1 MMNYNTS
8 LSVINGKHLMEKEL
22 TPVRYIIDDM
32 ISAGVHILAGSPK
45 IGKSWM
51 SLWLCLSVAN
61 GTDVWDFKTHKG
73 GVLYMALEDS
83 PNRLQSRLRK
93 LNMPVPD
100 NIHFTLTASD
110 LDSGL
115 LDQLENFM
123 QEHPDTS
130 LIVIDTFQK
139 IRGSLKESSL
149 YANDCKEMGLIK
161 AFADKHNIAIILV
174 HHAKK
179 GFEMDPQDSISGT
192 NGIAGTADTNLILKR
207 HSRYESLAVFSIGG
221 RDVTAREMQLL
232 LRDTDCI
239 WEKILDSQV
248 EKDEQR
254 IPKLIK
260 AFLEKEKTFV
270 GTATELCH
278 KLKELFNE
286 DFSANSLGKTL
297 SKCQFVLVKQGIIYD
312 NSRNHDKRQI
322 SLTLAN
328 PEMEQKESDDLTA
341 DELVLNEEFDSKNG
355 ELGHTS
361 IDEVEHTYEQ
371 VHRERLVMY
380 EPEKKN
386 FEDEFT
392 PSSDGVNE
400 VQSEQ
405 VHHGPRTM
413 EDEEFVGTSFSFKMR
428 PEQ

>member
-207 HSRYESLAVFSIGG
+207 HSRYESLAVFSISG
-221 RDVTAREMQLL
+221 RDVTAREMQLWQS
-232 LRDTDCI
+232 DINCI
-239 WEKILDSQV
+239 WEKTRDSV
-248 EKDEQR
+248 AEKEEQKVPR
-254 IPKLIK
+254 LIK
-260 AFLEKEKTFV
+260 VFLEKEKTFV

-278 KLKELFNE
+278 KLKEMFNE

-297 SKCQFVLVKQGIIYD
+297 NKCQFVLVKQGIIYD

-413 EDEEFVGTSFSFKMR
+413 DGEAFVGDTFSFKMR

>member
-8 LSVINGKHLMEKEL
+8 LSTINGKHLMEEEL
-22 TPVRYIIDDM
+22 KPIRYIIDDM

-149 YANDCKEMGLIK
+149 YANDCKEMALLK
-161 AFADKHNIAIILV
+161 AFADKHNIAVVLV
-174 HHAKK
+174 HHSKK
-179 GFEMDPQDSISGT
+179 GSESDPQDSISGT
-192 NGIAGTADTNLILKR
+192 NGIAGSADNNLILKR
-207 HSRYESLAVFSIGG
+207 HSRYESVAVLSILG
-221 RDVTAREMQLL
+221 RDVTSRELHLSMN
-232 LRDTDCI
+232 DINCV
-239 WEKILDSQV
+239 WEKLADTF
-248 EKDEQR
+248 EQKESER
-254 IPKLIK
+254 LSKMLR
-260 AFLEKEKTFV
+260 ALLEKEKTFV
-270 GTATELCH
+270 GTATELCD
-278 KLKELFNE
+278 KLKAMFHESFA
-286 DFSANSLGKTL
+286 ANSLGKKL
-297 SKCQFVLVKQGIIYD
+297 SCYRAVMKKYDIVYD
-312 NSRNHDKRQI
+312 NTRLHDKRQI
-322 SLTLAN
+322 SLKLN
-328 PEMEQKESDDLTA
+328 IPEDETKEPDELKTDDLVLHEEVVQET
-341 DELVLNEEFDSKNG
+341 DEPDCIPEGEIEFAEG
-355 ELGHTS
+355 E
-361 IDEVEHTYEQ
+361 VF
-371 VHRERLVMY
+371 RERLVMY
-380 EPEKKN
+380 KPEKEDS
-386 FEDEFT
+386 EDEYI
-392 PSSDGVNE
+392 PKSSKANDYHG
-400 VQSEQ
+400 EQ
-405 VHHGPRTM
+405 IHKPYMMDSDEFPRN
-413 EDEEFVGTSFSFKMR
+413 SFSIRMKND
-428 PEQ
+428 

>member
-8 LSVINGKHLMEKEL
+8 LSTINGKHLMEEEL
-22 TPVRYIIDDM
+22 KPIRYIIDDM

-270 GTATELCH
+270 GTATELCC
-278 KLKELFNE
+278 KLKEMFNE
-286 DFSANSLGKTL
+286 DFSANSLGKML
-297 SKCQFVLVKQGIIYD
+297 NKCQFVLMKQGIIYD
-312 NSRNHDKRQI
+312 NTRNHDKRQI
-322 SLTLAN
+322 SLTLDN
-328 PEMEQKESDDLTA
+328 PEKEQKESDDLMA
-341 DELVLNEEFDSKNG
+341 DELVLNEELDSKDG

-361 IDEVEHTYEQ
+361 IDEVEHTYGQ

-392 PSSDGVNE
+392 PSSGGVNE

-413 EDEEFVGTSFSFKMR
+413 DGEAFVGDTFSFKMR

>member
-8 LSVINGKHLMEKEL
+8 LSTISGKHLMEKDVI
-22 TPVRYIIDDM
+22 PVRYIIDDL
-32 ISAGVHILAGSPK
+32 IPAGVHILAGSPK
-45 IGKSWM
+45 IGKSWL

-83 PNRLQSRLRK
+83 ENRLQSRLRK
-93 LNMPVPD
+93 LNMPVPE
-100 NIHFTLTASD
+100 NIHFTITASD

-115 LDQLENFM
+115 LNQLEDFM
-123 QEHPDTS
+123 HNYPDTS

-139 IRGSLKESSL
+139 IRGSLKEGTL

-161 AFADKHNIAIILV
+161 AFADKYNIAIVLV

-179 GFEMDPQDSISGT
+179 GFEMDPQDYISGT

-207 HSRYESLAVFSIGG
+207 HHRYESVADFSVSG
-221 RDVTAREMQLL
+221 RDVTAREMQLSL
-232 LRDTDCI
+232 NDINCI
-239 WEKILDSQV
+239 WEKLLDSCVQ
-248 EKDEQR
+248 KDEQKVPR
-254 IPKLIK
+254 LIK
-260 AFLEKEKTFV
+260 VFLEKEKTFV

-328 PEMEQKESDDLTA
+328 PEKEQKESDDLMA
-341 DELVLNEEFDSKNG
+341 DELVLNEEFDSKDG

-361 IDEVEHTYEQ
+361 IDEVEHTYGQ

-413 EDEEFVGTSFSFKMR
+413 DGEAFVGDTFSFKMR

>member
-1 MMNYNTS
+1 MMNYERS
-8 LSVINGKHLMEKEL
+8 LSTINGKHLMEKDVK
-22 TPVRYIIDDM
+22 PVRYIVDDL
-32 ISAGVHILAGSPK
+32 IPAGVLMLAGSPK

-61 GTDVWDFKTHKG
+61 GTDVWELKSHKCD
-73 GVLYMALEDS
+73 VLYMALEDS
-83 PNRLQSRLRK
+83 ESRLQTRLRK
-93 LNMPVPD
+93 LNMPVPE
-100 NIHFTLTASD
+100 NIHFTLTSGD

-115 LDQLENFM
+115 LDQLDDFICNY
-123 QEHPDTS
+123 PDTG
-130 LIVIDTFQK
+130 LIVIDVFQK

-207 HSRYESLAVFSIGG
+207 HSRYESLAVFSISG
-221 RDVTAREMQLL
+221 RDVTAREMQLWL
-232 LRDTDCI
+232 KDADCI
-239 WEKILDSQV
+239 WEKVLDSQM

-260 AFLEKEKTFV
+260 DFLEKEKTFV
-270 GTATELCH
+270 GTATELCC
-278 KLKELFNE
+278 KLKEMFNE

-297 SKCQFVLVKQGIIYD
+297 NKCQFVLMKQGIIYD
-312 NSRNHDKRQI
+312 NTRNHDKRQI
-322 SLTLAN
+322 SLTLDN
-328 PEMEQKESDDLTA
+328 PEKEQKESDDLMA
-341 DELVLNEEFDSKNG
+341 DELVLNEELDSKDG

-361 IDEVEHTYEQ
+361 IDEVEHTYGQ

-392 PSSDGVNE
+392 PSSGGVNE

-413 EDEEFVGTSFSFKMR
+413 DGEEFVGDTFSFKMR

>member
-73 GVLYMALEDS
+73 EVLYMALEDS

-322 SLTLAN
+322 SLTLDN
-328 PEMEQKESDDLTA
+328 PEKEQKESDDLMA

-400 VQSEQ
+400 VQNEQ
-405 VHHGPRTM
+405 VHHRPRTIDG
-413 EDEEFVGTSFSFKMR
+413 EAFVGDTFSFKMR

>member
-8 LSVINGKHLMEKEL
+8 LSTISGKHLMEKDVI
-22 TPVRYIIDDM
+22 PVRYIIDDL
-32 ISAGVHILAGSPK
+32 IPAGVHILAGSPK
-45 IGKSWM
+45 IGKSWL

-83 PNRLQSRLRK
+83 ENRLQSRLRK
-93 LNMPVPD
+93 LNMPVPE
-100 NIHFTLTASD
+100 NIHFTITASD

-115 LDQLENFM
+115 LNQLEDFM
-123 QEHPDTS
+123 HNYPDTS

-139 IRGSLKESSL
+139 IRGSLKEGTL

-161 AFADKHNIAIILV
+161 AFADKYNIAIVLV

-179 GFEMDPQDSISGT
+179 GFEMDPQDYISGT

-207 HSRYESLAVFSIGG
+207 HHRYESVADFSVSG
-221 RDVTAREMQLL
+221 RDVTAREMQLSL
-232 LRDTDCI
+232 NDINCI
-239 WEKILDSQV
+239 WEKLLDSCVQ
-248 EKDEQR
+248 KDEQKVPR
-254 IPKLIK
+254 LIK
-260 AFLEKEKTFV
+260 VFLEKEKTFV

-278 KLKELFNE
+278 KLKEMFNE

-297 SKCQFVLVKQGIIYD
+297 NKCQFVLMKQGIIYD
-312 NSRNHDKRQI
+312 NTRNHDKRQI

-328 PEMEQKESDDLTA
+328 PEKEQKESDDLMP
-341 DELVLNEEFDSKNG
+341 DELVLNEEFDSKDG

-361 IDEVEHTYEQ
+361 IDEVEHTYGQ

-392 PSSDGVNE
+392 PSSGGANE

-413 EDEEFVGTSFSFKMR
+413 DGEAFVGDTFSFKMR

>member
-239 WEKILDSQV
+239 WEKILDSQA

-413 EDEEFVGTSFSFKMR
+413 DGEAFVGDTFSFKMR

>member
-1 MMNYNTS
+1 MMNYSTS
-8 LSVINGKHLMEKEL
+8 LSTVNGKHLMEKDV
-22 TPVRYIIDDM
+22 TPVRYIIDDL
-32 ISAGVHILAGSPK
+32 IPAGVHILAGSPK
-45 IGKSWM
+45 IGKSWL

-83 PNRLQSRLRK
+83 ENRLQSRLRK
-93 LNMPVPD
+93 LNMPVPE
-100 NIHFTLTASD
+100 NIHFTITASD

-115 LDQLENFM
+115 LNQLEDFM
-123 QEHPDTS
+123 RNHPDTS

-139 IRGSLKESSL
+139 IRGSLKEGTL

-161 AFADKHNIAIILV
+161 AFADKYNIAIVLV

-179 GFEMDPQDSISGT
+179 GFELDPQDYISGT

-207 HSRYESLAVFSIGG
+207 HHRYESIADFSVNG
-221 RDVTAREMQLL
+221 RDVSAREMQLSL
-232 LRDTDCI
+232 NDINCI
-239 WEKILDSQV
+239 WEKVLDSQV

-278 KLKELFNE
+278 KLEAMFNE
-286 DFSANSLGKTL
+286 SFTANSLGKKL
-297 SKCQFVLVKQGIIYD
+297 NNCQFVLKKHGITYD
-312 NSRNHDKRQI
+312 NTRNHDKRQI
-322 SLTLAN
+322 SLSLDL
-328 PEMEQKESDDLTA
+328 PEKEQKESDDLMA
-341 DELVLNEEFDSKNG
+341 DELVLNEEFDSKDG

-361 IDEVEHTYEQ
+361 IDEVEQTYGQ

-392 PSSDGVNE
+392 PSSGGVNE

-413 EDEEFVGTSFSFKMR
+413 DGEEFVGDTFSFKMR

>member
-1 MMNYNTS
+1 MMNYSTS
-8 LSVINGKHLMEKEL
+8 LSTVNGKHLMEKDV
-22 TPVRYIIDDM
+22 TPVRYIIDDL
-32 ISAGVHILAGSPK
+32 IPAGVHILAGSPK
-45 IGKSWM
+45 IGKSWL

-83 PNRLQSRLRK
+83 ENRLQSRLRK
-93 LNMPVPD
+93 LNMPVPE
-100 NIHFTLTASD
+100 NIHFTITASD

-115 LDQLENFM
+115 LDQLDDFICN
-123 QEHPDTS
+123 HPDTG
-130 LIVIDTFQK
+130 LIVIDIFQK
-139 IRGSLKESSL
+139 IRGSLKEGTL

-161 AFADKHNIAIILV
+161 AFADKYNIAIVLV

-179 GFEMDPQDSISGT
+179 GFELDPQDYISGT

-207 HSRYESLAVFSIGG
+207 HHRYESIADFSVNG
-221 RDVTAREMQLL
+221 RDVSAREMQLSL
-232 LRDTDCI
+232 NDINCI
-239 WEKILDSQV
+239 WEKVLDSQV

-278 KLKELFNE
+278 KLEAMFNE
-286 DFSANSLGKTL
+286 SFTANSLGKKL
-297 SKCQFVLVKQGIIYD
+297 NNCQFVLKKHGITYD
-312 NSRNHDKRQI
+312 NTRNHDKRQI
-322 SLTLAN
+322 SLTFDL
-328 PEMEQKESDDLTA
+328 PEKEQKESDDLMA
-341 DELVLNEEFDSKNG
+341 DELVLNEEFDSKDG

-361 IDEVEHTYEQ
+361 IDEVEHTYGQ

-392 PSSDGVNE
+392 PSSCGVNE

-413 EDEEFVGTSFSFKMR
+413 DGEEFVGDTFSFKMR